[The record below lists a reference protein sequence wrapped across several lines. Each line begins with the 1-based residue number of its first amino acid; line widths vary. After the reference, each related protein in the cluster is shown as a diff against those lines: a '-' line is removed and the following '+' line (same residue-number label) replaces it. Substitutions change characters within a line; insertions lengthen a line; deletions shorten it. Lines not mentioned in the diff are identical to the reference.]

1 MSALGHKRPLSSN
14 SSSMSG
20 IGGKADTGFDS
31 KGQLTRFLSHFY
43 KSRCVFLMPSENKA
57 TSNAVAV
64 KNPTKS
70 FFRYAN
76 VKMVSMSAVCGIKA
90 ACSNR
95 SAFCR
100 HDTVSDKR
108 EHRLAGGHA
117 VAAIFSK
124 NCHFNVQLIQYK
136 GAYGAYLPQSPL

>member
-1 MSALGHKRPLSSN
+1 MSAS
-14 SSSMSG
+14 
-20 IGGKADTGFDS
+20 GGKADTGFDS
-31 KGQLTRFLSHFY
+31 KGQLIRFLSHFY
-43 KSRCVFLMPSENKA
+43 KSRCVFLMPSKNKV

-95 SAFCR
+95 LTFCR
-100 HDTVSDKR
+100 HDMTADKR
-108 EHRLAGGHA
+108 EHGLAGGHA
-117 VAAIFSK
+117 AF
-124 NCHFNVQLIQYK
+124 
-136 GAYGAYLPQSPL
+136 G